1 MSAPRLQPGE
11 QIIFTAHPSGWATS
25 GYYIWTLGLWAF
37 WRNATTFTV
46 TDRRVIQAKG
56 RITKSVRSGPLPM
69 VQDATVK
76 TSLGAGSVILSSAA
90 ARCRWRSS
98 GRCAQRTLMR
108 SRTRSSPS
116 APRPAS
122 TDRSHGGS

>member
-76 TSLGAGSVILSSAA
+76 TSLGAGSVILSSAGGSLSVEKFGPMRA
-90 ARCRWRSS
+90 ADAHALADAILAQ
-98 GRCAQRTLMR
+98 CAQARQYR
-108 SRTRSSPS
+108 
-116 APRPAS
+116 
-122 TDRSHGGS
+122 